1 MNQIQKIKKIMKL
14 PTKNN
19 YSFKTFLSFIALTFI
34 LASCGSSDTSSE
46 ETTFYKK
53 ESVSPKKLEVSIE
66 ASGVIEAISSVEI
79 KSKASGEVLYLGAEV
94 GDFVEKGSMLG
105 QIDQRTPKN
114 ILDQA
119 KSDLEASKVR
129 LTNAKSQSERGEE
142 LHLKGSISDK
152 DYEDIQENFAQAR
165 STLVRTQVTFENAKI
180 ALDDTVVRSPVRGTV
195 ISRPVEVGQVI
206 SSPTSAVGGGT
217 VLMTMADLSKVRVRA
232 LVDEIDVGKVEI
244 GQKVSIK
251 VSAYRDK
258 EFIGIVSKIEP
269 KARVEQNVTTFPVLI
284 DINNDSNLLLLG
296 MNTDVVIEILS
307 KDVTVTA
314 PSMSLRT
321 RKDIYSAASLMQME
335 KEDVDNFLIDKVSGE
350 NFNKFIVIKDS
361 RNGPDLTWVEIGI
374 SDLSN
379 VEIVNGLDVGDVI
392 FILPSMSLVEY
403 QKRFKE
409 RVNRSFSFGA

>member
-1 MNQIQKIKKIMKL
+1 MKL
-14 PTKNN
+14 QTNNN

-34 LASCGSSDTSSE
+34 LASCGSSATSSE

-296 MNTDVVIEILS
+296 MNTDVVIEILN

-335 KEDVDNFLIDKVSGE
+335 KEDVDNFLVDKVSGE

-361 RNGPDLTWVEIGI
+361 KNGPDLTWVEIGI

-392 FILPSMSLVEY
+392 YILPSMSLIEY